1 MRDTARDKL
10 RGCTGEPQDPDC
22 SQQAS
27 PPPLLPTASFVP
39 PTYLINLGTDKL
51 ELLQQLQQ
59 ELRRPDR
66 GRASG
71 KVWIVKPV
79 AANQGH
85 GIFMTRDA
93 SLLLHDYL
101 GTCSAVSHVMC
112 CACSHVAD
120 GAPSTRCSLS
130 PTCCPRDA
138 QDIYFGRAASRAP
151 VLPTCR
157 QRWLLPTRSYR
168 HNAGWRAREPAPHD
182 AAARGLGGCEHEKE
196 GKDVHVLATP
206 VKRFRERCEQ
216 GMLDLSPGGTIH
228 AGWDGTGAMSS
239 LPVPPLLHTF
249 SACRQLPVVERQ
261 TGGFMPRS
269 TTAFGV

>member
-1 MRDTARDKL
+1 MPNASVITTKHGLIKSLRAVERITAHRVQDTARDKL
-10 RGCTGEPQDPDC
+10 RGAGCTGEPQAPDC
-22 SQQAS
+22 LKQAS

-101 GTCSAVSHVMC
+101 GTCMTQRAISRAARALMLPMVLPAPDTLSRPRVARVMPVTSISSEPPRGRRC
-112 CACSHVAD
+112 CQHVAND
-120 GAPSTRCSLS
+120 GCSRCAHTIMMQAGVRANQRLLLS
-130 PTCCPRDA
+130 RPGGWVGA
-138 QDIYFGRAASRAP
+138 SMKKRARMC
-151 VLPTCR
+151 T
-157 QRWLLPTRSYR
+157 RWLRR
-168 HNAGWRAREPAPHD
+168 
-182 AAARGLGGCEHEKE
+182 
-196 GKDVHVLATP
+196 
-206 VKRFRERCEQ
+206 
-216 GMLDLSPGGTIH
+216 
-228 AGWDGTGAMSS
+228 
-239 LPVPPLLHTF
+239 
-249 SACRQLPVVERQ
+249 
-261 TGGFMPRS
+261 
-269 TTAFGV
+269 